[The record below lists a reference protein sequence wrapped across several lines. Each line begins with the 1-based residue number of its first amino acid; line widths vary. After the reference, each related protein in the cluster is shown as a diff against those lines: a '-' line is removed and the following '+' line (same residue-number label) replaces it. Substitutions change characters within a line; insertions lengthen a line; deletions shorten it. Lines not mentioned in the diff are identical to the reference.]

1 MRPILF
7 IVVPCYNEEE
17 VLPESSRLFFDKL
30 VALIDKNEIAPE
42 SRVLFVDDGSRDST
56 WKIIQSLSREDEHFQ
71 GVSLSRNRGHQNA
84 LLAGLLEAKDKCD
97 ITISID
103 CDGQDDIDAIDEM
116 VARYKEGND
125 VVYGVRS
132 DRSSDSFFKRFT
144 AESYYHILRFLGA
157 DIVFNHADY
166 RLLSDRVLYELDSFK
181 EVNLYLRGII
191 PLIGFSST
199 SVYYSRKERIAGET
213 HYPLARMLAL
223 AMNGITSLSAEP
235 LRLISK
241 IGVFIAIISFI
252 GVIWSIVEQF
262 TGNTVAGWASMTCI
276 ICFVAGVQLLS
287 IGILGEYIGKIYL
300 EVKGRPRFIIKE
312 RTKRY
317 EEQAK

>member
-30 VALIDKNEIAPE
+30 VALIDRNEIAPE
-42 SRVLFVDDGSRDST
+42 SRVLFVDDGSKDST
-56 WKIIQSLSREDEHFQ
+56 WKIIQSLSREDKHFQ

>member
-30 VALIDKNEIAPE
+30 VALIDRNEIAPE
-42 SRVLFVDDGSRDST
+42 SRVLFVDDGSKDST
-56 WKIIQSLSREDEHFQ
+56 WKIIQSLSREDKHFQ

-144 AESYYHILRFLGA
+144 AESYYHLLRFLGA

-181 EVNLYLRGII
+181 EVNLYLRGIV